1 MILAA
6 LTPWLY
12 HPLTAQVIAL
22 TAATSDDPLL
32 FLLNFGTLGV
42 WVVCSIT
49 GLQPTRGEMKA
60 KDAEIARLVEDAKRR
75 DERDR
80 AKDQAVEALINLM
93 TSRTLPTLATAVAEM
108 PTAPPPLGKLE
119 GLLERL
125 ESRLSDDHSS

>member
-1 MILAA
+1 MF
-6 LTPWLY
+6 LTPWLWN
-12 HPLTAQVIAL
+12 PLTGQIAAL
-22 TAATSDDPLL
+22 AAATTDDPLL

-42 WVVCSIT
+42 WVVCSVT
-49 GLQPTRGEMKA
+49 GLQPTRGEIKRL
-60 KDAEIARLVEDAKRR
+60 DAEIARLVEALRVR

-119 GLLERL
+119 GLLQRL
-125 ESRLSDDHSS
+125 ESRLDDDDSP